1 MTKSKATTRVFL
13 FLLSMVFAAL
23 PKGNAQFGIR
33 VKADFDR
40 HHQINESLSNSFGGN
55 QNIFSPSVEAGID
68 YWFTLGKK
76 RIEFLPEVAY
86 AYGNT
91 TVTDQIDATLNRFV
105 INFHT
110 QIYALD
116 LNEDCNCP
124 TFAKQGPS
132 INKGF
137 FLHFTPGVSYS
148 IMEFTVTDPN
158 DPIPAVTNTDSDVLT
173 FHAGLG
179 LGMDIGL
186 SELVTITP
194 MASYYFHS
202 KGDYIIPAINNSAAE
217 VSGPFTQL
225 QFQVRTGFRF
235 DYKRSK
241 YGRRR

>member
-1 MTKSKATTRVFL
+1 MTARTLIFGFSLLFFFGLTR
-13 FLLSMVFAAL
+13 
-23 PKGNAQFGIR
+23 GHAQFGLR

-40 HHQINESLSNSFGGN
+40 HHQMNESLANSFGGN
-55 QNIFSPSVEAGID
+55 KSIFSPAIEAGID

-76 RIEFLPEVAY
+76 RIEFLPEIAF
-86 AYGNT
+86 AYGQT
-91 TVTDQIDATLNRFV
+91 KVTDNIDASLNRFV
-105 INFHT
+105 FNFHT

-137 FLHFTPGVSYS
+137 FLHFTPGISYS
-148 IMEFTVTDPN
+148 LLEFTVTDPI
-158 DPIPAVTNTDSDVLT
+158 DPGPAVTSTSSDVLT

-202 KGDYIIPAINNSAAE
+202 KGDYIIPAVNNSAAE
-217 VSGPFTQL
+217 VAAPFTQL